1 MIKEILEL
9 LRDTD
14 CKSEIVQI
22 AKGKNK
28 FPDSFK
34 EVFKKSHPRIKEFKE
49 MMTLSVTYDLQ
60 NVFIQHFPQLVF

>member
-28 FPDSFK
+28 FPYSFK
-34 EVFKKSHPRIKEFKE
+34 ELIKREWRK
-49 MMTLSVTYDLQ
+49 
-60 NVFIQHFPQLVF
+60 

>member
-28 FPDSFK
+28 FPNSFK
-34 EVFKKSHPRIKEFKE
+34 EVFKIRRYMLDQIRS
-49 MMTLSVTYDLQ
+49 TQD
-60 NVFIQHFPQLVF
+60 

>member
-34 EVFKKSHPRIKEFKE
+34 EVFKRHKQELKWRKK
-49 MMTLSVTYDLQ
+49 
-60 NVFIQHFPQLVF
+60 